1 MFTRSG
7 AAWPRVRILRPAR
20 AAPVI
25 QFRPR
30 LPSGICLELDIMA
43 HAGGGAIEEPKLSRN
58 FKSDNVTPACAPI
71 MAAVNAANSGSVP
84 SYGGDDLTR
93 QLQTAASD
101 VFGTE
106 VAIFPVTTGTAAN
119 ALALSQITP
128 PYGAVYCHQAAHI
141 ATDECGAPELF
152 TGGAKIIGFPSPN
165 GKITPG
171 QLASA
176 IAFAEDMGVHHV
188 KPGAVSLSPAP
199 EGGTGDELTQVSAL
213 AAVARQQGLP
223 MHMDGARF
231 ANALVHL
238 GCTAAAATWQSG
250 IDVLSLGA
258 TKNGALCA
266 EAVVFFDPARA
277 RDFERRRKRAGHLW
291 SKLRV
296 LSAER
301 LAYFEDG
308 LWLANARHANAV
320 ASSLAEGL
328 RSVRGASLLQAVD
341 ANEAFVP
348 LPQTT
353 VSELENEV
361 FEFYRWPLSALPA
374 GVAIRLVT
382 SYATPQAQVEDFVA
396 AAQ

>member
-1 MFTRSG
+1 
-7 AAWPRVRILRPAR
+7 V
-20 AAPVI
+20 
-25 QFRPR
+25 
-30 LPSGICLELDIMA
+30 
-43 HAGGGAIEEPKLSRN
+43 SRN
-58 FKSDNVTPACAPI
+58 FKSDNVTPACEPI
-71 MAAVNAANSGSVP
+71 MAAINAANVGSVP
-84 SYGGDDLTR
+84 SYGGDDLTQR
-93 QLQTAASD
+93 LQTVASG

-119 ALALSQITP
+119 ALALSQIAP
-128 PYGAVYCHQAAHI
+128 PYGAVYCHEAAHI
-141 ATDECGAPELF
+141 ATDECGAPEFF
-152 TGGAKIIGFPSPN
+152 TGGAKMIGFPSAD
-165 GKITPG
+165 GKISPE
-171 QLASA
+171 QLAGA

-188 KPGAVSLSPAP
+188 KPGAVSLSQAT
-199 EGGTGDELTQVSAL
+199 EWGTVYELTEVSAL

-223 MHMDGARF
+223 VHMDGARF

-238 GCTAAAATWQSG
+238 GCTPAAATWQSG

-291 SKLRV
+291 SKLRFV
-296 LSAER
+296 SAQL

-308 LWLANARHANAV
+308 LWLANARHANAM

-341 ANEAFVP
+341 ANEVFVV
-348 LPQTT
+348 LPEAT
-353 VSELENEV
+353 VAALESQG
-361 FEFYRWPLSALPA
+361 FGFYRWPLSAAAA

-382 SYATPQAQVEDFVA
+382 SYATPRTQVEDFVT
-396 AAQ
+396 AAQRCN